1 MPVELFS
8 NWSWSCFCQCLVGG
22 LVFDHGLVVGGGFHF
37 FMTNKGHN
45 FQLSVNL
52 SKPISHSPQ
61 YTHFNMKLGKVPFMA
76 VITAA
81 LLGPC
86 SALDEIGSK
95 VDVGGDIFDSD
106 ASLKVLRVELSSNLS
121 VP

>member
-1 MPVELFS
+1 
-8 NWSWSCFCQCLVGG
+8 
-22 LVFDHGLVVGGGFHF
+22 
-37 FMTNKGHN
+37 
-45 FQLSVNL
+45 
-52 SKPISHSPQ
+52 
-61 YTHFNMKLGKVPFMA
+61 MKLGKVPFMA

-86 SALDEIGSK
+86 SALDKIGSK

-106 ASLKVLRVELSSNLS
+106 VSLKVLRAELSSNLS

>member
-1 MPVELFS
+1 
-8 NWSWSCFCQCLVGG
+8 
-22 LVFDHGLVVGGGFHF
+22 
-37 FMTNKGHN
+37 
-45 FQLSVNL
+45 
-52 SKPISHSPQ
+52 
-61 YTHFNMKLGKVPFMA
+61 MKLGKVPFMA
-76 VITAA
+76 VITVA

-106 ASLKVLRVELSSNLS
+106 VSLKVLRAELSSNLS